1 MPLTPEIRTFL
12 QEVLDTPLK
21 QELLVFFATN
31 QGMDTVR
38 GLSVWLGRPAAEVK
52 AAAEALVQKGLL
64 RRQGDDEQAVYSY
77 HPAPELVGLVEAFLQ
92 LYQSARAQLLREL
105 EQARQQ
111 AQSAWEQL
119 RVLQWEQSRF
129 RLVLSSMTESV
140 IVLLPDSSISYLNE
154 ACARW
159 LGDQP
164 AKLVGKSLS
173 EIEAPLAPLLLQG
186 MAEIIRPPHPAI
198 IREWSLPDGIIFRA
212 NLMPVFNE
220 QKQFVG
226 VVGIL
231 MDVTP
236 IRRREREQQEMLT
249 VLAHDLK
256 SPLTAIRG
264 FALSGLKGFLGQLPP
279 SAQRAF
285 QIIAE
290 QSDRIHTMVQQMVQV
305 MTDVHGIPTLHPIR
319 FDLRECAQSIASV
332 YEGQCAERNLTLSV
346 VVNEQPVW
354 VHADRELM
362 ERVIANLLS
371 NAIKYNRQGGKVEVR
386 VYRTDSRAVVEVED
400 TGVGIPPSELPF
412 IFRRF
417 YRASTAT
424 GEGSGVGLSFVRQ
437 VVEAHGGHVE
447 ANSSVG
453 QGSLFRIALPLAAE
467 PVRIRSSGKI

>member
-12 QEVLDTPLK
+12 REVLDTPLK

-38 GLSVWLGRPAAEVK
+38 GLSVWLGRTVAEVQ
-52 AAAEALVQKGLL
+52 AAAEALVQAGLL

-77 HPAPELVGLVEAFLQ
+77 HPAPELVGLVEAFLH
-92 LYQSARAQLLREL
+92 LYQSARNQLLQEL

-119 RVLQWEQSRF
+119 RALQWEQSRF
-129 RLVLSSMTESV
+129 RLVLSSMTDSV
-140 IVLLPDSSISYLNE
+140 IVLLPDGSISYLNE

-159 LGDQP
+159 FGDRP
-164 AKLVGKSLS
+164 NNLVGKSLS
-173 EIEAPLAPLLLQG
+173 EIEAPLAPVLLQG
-186 MAEIIRPPHPAI
+186 IAEITRPPHPAI
-198 IREWSLPDGIIFRA
+198 AREWSLSDGATVRA
-212 NLMPVFNE
+212 NLMPVFNG

-231 MDVTP
+231 MDATP
-236 IRRREREQQEMLT
+236 IRRREKEQQEILT

-264 FALSGLKGFLGQLPP
+264 FALSGLRGFLGQISPN
-279 SAQRAF
+279 AQRAF

-290 QSDRIHTMVQQMVQV
+290 QSDRIHAMVQQMVQV
-305 MTDVHGIPTLHPIR
+305 MTDVHGVPTLRPIR
-319 FDLRECAQSIASV
+319 FDLRECVQNIASV

-346 VVNEQPVW
+346 VLNEQPVW
-354 VHADRELM
+354 VHADRELV
-362 ERVIANLLS
+362 ERVIANLMS
-371 NAIKYNRQGGKVEVR
+371 NAIKYNRQGGAIRVR
-386 VYRTDSRAVVEVED
+386 VYPTDSQAVLEVED

-417 YRASTAT
+417 YRASTAS

-447 ANSSVG
+447 ATSSVG

-467 PVRIRSSGKI
+467 PVRIRR